1 MQGGRLCFGDRSQ
14 YDLGQSSV
22 TLFPLFCLVFGNI
35 QYLIIY
41 VNNWRGTIQYQII
54 YVKHWRGTTQYQIIY
69 ANHLRGNKQ
78 YQINISVA
86 ANLALSFFHTC
97 FKIFKIAL
105 CMCCVVF
112 NPKVFRYS
120 KNLFAN
126 CTFRGCLQT
135 WRWLTLSVDKKYKQG
150 NNVVF
155 KISHHFYYIKIRI
168 KIDIN
173 TKVNFNIEN
182 QTINNISI
190 NIFTSIQWVF
200 SSAKAHILKSS
211 LNKAWLSQWLTTT
224 SVYTLWPVI
233 CLIKTIEIWRG
244 LRKKEGI
251 EHCFGKL
258 SDKSM
263 LTAWTHALN
272 VPGHRGKSQLR
283 GIRHSGQ
290 ILTFTGGS
298 TFYYSSRIYR

>member
-1 MQGGRLCFGDRSQ
+1 MQGGRLCFGGRSQ

-22 TLFPLFCLVFGNI
+22 TLFPLFCLVFGN
-35 QYLIIY
+35 
-41 VNNWRGTIQYQII
+41 IQYQII

-135 WRWLTLSVDKKYKQG
+135 WRWLTFVCWQKIQTRKQCRLQ
-150 NNVVF
+150 NLTSLLLHQNS
-155 KISHHFYYIKIRI
+155 KS
-168 KIDIN
+168 
-173 TKVNFNIEN
+173 
-182 QTINNISI
+182 ISI
-190 NIFTSIQWVF
+190 SRLTLTSKTRPSTTLASTCVHVYWSSIEWVF
-200 SSAKAHILKSS
+200 SSAKAHINQVSTRL
-211 LNKAWLSQWLTTT
+211 WLSQGLTR
-224 SVYTLWPVI
+224 VHY
-233 CLIKTIEIWRG
+233 
-244 LRKKEGI
+244 
-251 EHCFGKL
+251 
-258 SDKSM
+258 D
-263 LTAWTHALN
+263 
-272 VPGHRGKSQLR
+272 Q
-283 GIRHSGQ
+283 
-290 ILTFTGGS
+290 
-298 TFYYSSRIYR
+298 